1 MNNITISNVYAEVPA
16 TKPDAGYN
24 YEGPVEDNPRNISP
38 SSIVGQPDA
47 YIENVTLKNIEIH
60 YPGGGN
66 EAYAKV
72 GLDELDKVPEMA
84 ASYPEFSMFKE
95 LPAWG
100 FYIRHAKG
108 IKFENV
114 ILVCAKKDYRT
125 AVVLDDVTGASFKP
139 LKVTEPGNRKETVFS
154 RNSPGLTIKK

>member
-1 MNNITISNVYAEVPA
+1 M
-16 TKPDAGYN
+16 PDAL
-24 YEGPVEDNPRNISP
+24 
-38 SSIVGQPDA
+38 
-47 YIENVTLKNIEIH
+47 IENVTLKNIEIH

-66 EAYAKV
+66 PSFAKV

-108 IKFENV
+108 VRFRKCYSGTV
-114 ILVCAKKDYRT
+114 KKKI
-125 AVVLDDVTGASFKP
+125 TGLLWFWMM
-139 LKVTEPGNRKETVFS
+139 
-154 RNSPGLTIKK
+154 